1 MQHRPQ
7 LFYTTEP
14 APCPYLP
21 NRMERKV
28 LTDLSGPDA
37 ASLHDRLSQAGFRR
51 SHTIAYAPVCM
62 DCRACKPMRLP
73 VALFRPSRTQQRI
86 WKRHQDVKAA
96 ITAPIPTQEQFALFQ
111 AYQKSRHTDGDMA
124 HMSWQDYADLI
135 SNTPV
140 ETIVI
145 EFRTS
150 ADQLVCVSLVDVMS
164 DGLSA
169 VYTFYDPTTPAA
181 SWGTFSILWLLHLA
195 KQRGHLHLYLGYYVP
210 GSQKMAYKAT
220 FQPAEIFQGGH
231 WTPLI
236 LSA

>member
-37 ASLHDRLSQAGFRR
+37 AS
-51 SHTIAYAPVCM
+51 CM
-62 DCRACKPMRLP
+62 TVFPRPGSDAAIRLP
-73 VALFRPSRTQQRI
+73 MPPSAWTAGPANRCACLWLFSGRPAQQRI

-96 ITAPIPTQEQFALFQ
+96 ITAPIPTQEQFVLFQ

-145 EFRTS
+145 EFRTP
-150 ADQLVCVSLVDVMS
+150 ADQLVCVSLIDVMS

-169 VYTFYDPTTPAA
+169 VYTFTTPRP
-181 SWGTFSILWLLHLA
+181 LLHPGEHSRSSGYFTWPNSADIFTSIWGIMSLA
-195 KQRGHLHLYLGYYVP
+195 VRKWLTKPPSSLPRFFRVVTGP
-210 GSQKMAYKAT
+210 
-220 FQPAEIFQGGH
+220 P
-231 WTPLI
+231 
-236 LSA
+236 